1 MNVNKLIYFDNAATT
16 FPKPEEVYSKVD
28 HIMKNVGAN
37 PGRSGHRMALEAN
50 RTILDTRDSIA
61 SLFNIEDSSRIV
73 FTANTTEALN
83 IGIQGLLRPGDHV
96 ITSSMEHNSVTRPL
110 KALEKTGVNTT
121 KVRCSPEGVL
131 DPDDVYKALRPETR
145 LIVLTHASNVTG
157 GINPARE
164 IGAMSR
170 DKGIVFLLDA
180 AQTAGMLPI
189 DVERDNIDMLACPG
203 HKGLFGLQGTGFL
216 YISPSVNLEPLKY
229 GGTGGNSEMDIMPNI
244 LPDRFEVGTQ
254 NTPGIGSLGEG
265 VEFVMREGIDN
276 IRAHEVNLTERL
288 IKGLEEIKR
297 VTVYGPEDADRRMA
311 VVSFQIAGKD
321 PSDVGFAL
329 DSAFGIMSRVG
340 LHCAPDAHRTIGT
353 FPQGAVRL
361 SPGHFNTREEV
372 DFVLDAV
379 KKICS
384 V

>member
-1 MNVNKLIYFDNAATT
+1 MNKLIYFDNAATT

-110 KALEKTGVNTT
+110 KALEKTGVKTT

-164 IGAMSR
+164 IGAISR

-189 DVERDNIDMLACPG
+189 DVENDNIDMLACPG

-244 LPDRFEVGTQ
+244 LPDIFEVGTQ

-311 VVSFQIAGKD
+311 VVSFKIAGKD

-329 DSAFGIMSRVG
+329 DSSFGIMSRAG

-353 FPQGAVRL
+353 FPQGTVRL